1 MSAVL
6 GAARAE
12 RKHQSGSRQQRKW
25 MWKRCYIQCDWLSSE
40 KQNPAPWLLPV
51 PRNNNAMSRIS
62 KEMRGER
69 ERRLCFF
76 FFYTRQSCEAM
87 KPPID
92 KRGLI
97 RGSSGERKVS
107 EVRPHNS
114 RRIHRLLAAKTEP
127 RFLYFSFPFHPL
139 TADPSLFCLLLP
151 VLRLLPLLL
160 SRAAEGFAPSELRCY
175 LNYANTE
182 KKKMQSCI
190 LFVNFLAGENIYIY
204 FS

>member
-1 MSAVL
+1 
-6 GAARAE
+6 
-12 RKHQSGSRQQRKW
+12 
-25 MWKRCYIQCDWLSSE
+25 
-40 KQNPAPWLLPV
+40 
-51 PRNNNAMSRIS
+51 
-62 KEMRGER
+62 MRGER

-175 LNYANTE
+175 LNYANME

-190 LFVNFLAGENIYIY
+190 LFVNFLAGENIYIRDLEMHLLNKVREEQLVLPLKKTAAQ
-204 FS
+204 SKTESLTCRGARG